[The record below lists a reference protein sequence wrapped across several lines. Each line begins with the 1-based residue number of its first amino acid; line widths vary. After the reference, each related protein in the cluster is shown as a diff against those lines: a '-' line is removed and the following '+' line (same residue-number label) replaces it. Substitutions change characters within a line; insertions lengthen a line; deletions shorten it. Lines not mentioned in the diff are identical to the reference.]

1 MRAISIIL
9 AASVALTACGLGES
23 RLNPFNWFGRSS
35 EEQLDE
41 AAEAAR
47 ASLPLVEEVVALKID
62 ALPSGAIISVV
73 GRPPTQ
79 GYWDAELTRVPGIS
93 GALVLNFEIAS
104 PPTPK
109 AAGTQPSREV
119 LAGRYISTQDLG
131 GATTIIVQGARNQ
144 RSVRRQ

>member
-1 MRAISIIL
+1 MGNSARIAALVAIMALVGCGTLRGPSPFGGGGG
-9 AASVALTACGLGES
+9 AAPAPVDLPQAQEG
-23 RLNPFNWFGRSS
+23 
-35 EEQLDE
+35 
-41 AAEAAR
+41 
-47 ASLPLVEEVVALKID
+47 PLVDQVVSLFAEPTPGGVIVT
-62 ALPSGAIISVV
+62 AV
-73 GRPPTQ
+73 GLPPTQ